1 MAVMFAFVVVGLLC
15 FYFGL
20 KIGEHSAWTEIEEE
34 FVEEN

>member
-1 MAVMFAFVVVGLLC
+1 MAVILSFVAVGLVG
-15 FYFGL
+15 FMIGM